1 MNLLTESFTGLVLRA
16 LTSTYRHAVLHYRH
30 DGCLNIMV
38 ARMKQWMNNCC
49 AVGNINLSPR
59 NYVVTL
65 QRVHCWGYGK
75 WDRFLFFRLAN
86 LNVSQGH
93 CSERDKDKRVVFWCS
108 TFRQFFVFFL
118 LCIGRL
124 FPRKWNRLFVVHF
137 FLLRWTTFNWQISHQ
152 LLSWDAKRSKTNEY
166 KWVHI
171 NHKIITGPLFLFLLR
186 ILPGFSFL
194 SRACYSLCQG
204 WSALPCSCSRE
215 PWTLRTINIISMA
228 TD

>member
-1 MNLLTESFTGLVLRA
+1 MADWILLWREWNNEWTTVVPSAILIYHPG
-16 LTSTYRHAVLHYRH
+16 
-30 DGCLNIMV
+30 IMLWLC
-38 ARMKQWMNNCC
+38 REYI
-49 AVGNINLSPR
+49 VG
-59 NYVVTL
+59 
-65 QRVHCWGYGK
+65 GYGK

-93 CSERDKDKRVVFWCS
+93 CPERDKDKRVVFWCS
-108 TFRQFFVFFL
+108 TFPQFFVFFL

-166 KWVHI
+166 KWGHI
-171 NHKIITGPLFLFLLR
+171 NHKIITGPLFPFLLR
-186 ILPGFSFL
+186 ILAGFSFL

-204 WSALPCSCSRE
+204 WSALPCSSSRE

-228 TD
+228 TH